1 MSGAASLRG
10 YLLQTIICLFDVL
23 EINDKKW
30 KSVVIEPKLMSE
42 KVDIAWLYP
51 RKKRVIQVKSSQ
63 NQISK
68 SLVERWAHE
77 FQTSIQADEYELVL
91 MGPCSQAVI
100 DLKHVGSVKIPPP
113 KNNDVRGLL
122 EQASHK
128 LDLYFEAEG
137 HHSTSASERELI
149 VANLVLRLEEYSTM
163 SLEISST
170 KIDNLIRQWRAAIYS
185 NRKTGVDELDLIEYR
200 TNKNYAEAAKNLEIS
215 VAKLKDILA
224 TMKDSRYR
232 AIIEMKYGLLGR
244 AEKLSTEKIS
254 EEIGLPIQRIKELEE
269 EATIQFQKYIKKQK
283 SNIFVPN
290 KGKSNNRNAT

>member
-1 MSGAASLRG
+1 MNGAASLRG

-23 EINDKKW
+23 ELNDKKW

-42 KVDIAWLYP
+42 KVDIAWFYP

-68 SLVERWAHE
+68 SLVEQWARE
-77 FQTSIQADEYELVL
+77 FQNSIQADEYELVL

-100 DLKHVGSVKIPPP
+100 NSKHIGSVKIPPP

-128 LDLYFEAEG
+128 LDLYFEAKG
-137 HHSTSASERELI
+137 HHSTLASERELI

-163 SLEISST
+163 SLQIPSA
-170 KIDNLIRQWRAAIYS
+170 KIDNLIHQWRSVIYS
-185 NRKTGVDELDLIEYR
+185 KKKTGIDELDLIDYR
-200 TNKNYAEAAKNLEIS
+200 TKKNYVEAAKTLEIS

-224 TMKDSRYR
+224 TMKDSRYAR
-232 AIIEMKYGLLGR
+232 IIEMKYGLSGY
-244 AEKLSTEKIS
+244 AEKLSLEKIS
-254 EEIGLPIQRIKELEE
+254 EKSGIPLQRIKGLEK
-269 EATIQFQKYIKKQK
+269 EALVQLRKEIKKQK
-283 SNIFVPN
+283 ANIFMS
-290 KGKSNNRNAT
+290 KQRQA